1 MNLFLFEG
9 LFSSPALLVQ
19 QVVASREEFVAAK
32 GQATSSNPLTKQVNT
47 RWNKPPLGFIKFN
60 WDASVDHSGKRIGV
74 EVIARDD
81 KGEFCATLTSSMPF
95 ICDPEVAEA
104 MAAWRVFTLCEET
117 GVHRAVLERDSLNVV
132 KAINSSEACWRLCGM
147 MVEAMQNRFAQYS
160 GWSVSHTR
168 REANKVAHSLAKHA
182 LMVHHEAVWKE
193 VCPPFLQ
200 TFVYEDIM

>member
-104 MAAWRVFTLCEET
+104 MAAWR
-117 GVHRAVLERDSLNVV
+117 ERDSLNVV

-200 TFVYEDIM
+200 TFVHKDIM